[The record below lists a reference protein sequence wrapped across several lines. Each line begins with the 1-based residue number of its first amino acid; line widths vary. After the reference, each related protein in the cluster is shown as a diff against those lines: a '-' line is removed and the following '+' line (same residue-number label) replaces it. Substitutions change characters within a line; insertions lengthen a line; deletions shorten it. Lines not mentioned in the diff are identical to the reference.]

1 MAGIYQA
8 DVFCDDCIN
17 EIKDRLAAEWFESIS
32 RDGLP
37 DGADIEDG
45 FESVADL
52 NDYLRGM
59 DERNYDSDQY
69 PKWCSDDEESDC
81 PEHCGSHEDCLNA
94 EELSDGTKCGHCFG
108 NSLTS
113 DGADYVVSA
122 VNEDRLAG
130 DTGSVACELWADV
143 YFYLDYSEV
152 VQCASCGDWVDE
164 CGLDE
169 FDDCENCDDR
179 EDNVEEEGEEDCAE

>member
-1 MAGIYQA
+1 MAAIYAA
-8 DVFCDDCIN
+8 DVWCDDCADAIRSDIAKELFDN
-17 EIKDRLAAEWFESIS
+17 LG

-52 NDYLRGM
+52 DDYLRHM
-59 DERNYDSDQY
+59 DERYYDSDAY
-69 PKWCSDDEESDC
+69 PKWCSDDDESDC
-81 PEHCGSHEDCLNA
+81 PEHCGSHDGCLNA
-94 EELSDGTKCGHCFG
+94 VELSDGSEVSYCFG

-113 DGADYVVSA
+113 DGADYVVNA

-130 DTGSVACELWADV
+130 YTDSVACELWADV
-143 YFYLDYSEV
+143 YSYLDFSAV
-152 VQCASCGDWVDE
+152 VQCASCGKWVDE

-169 FDDCENCDDR
+169 FDEC
-179 EDNVEEEGEEDCAE
+179 EDCGDHTD